1 MYWNTTQAQWVPV
14 ESHMDQN
21 GYLVC
26 NTDHFST
33 WAIAEVESPDEVPEN
48 IHPYTVIGLIV
59 TVTVATALWKRTKQ
73 NQKTQ

>member
-14 ESHMDQN
+14 ESNMDQN

-33 WAIAEVESPDEVPEN
+33 WTVVEAESPDEVPEN
-48 IHPYTVIGLIV
+48 IHTYTVIGLVV
-59 TVTVATALWKRTKQ
+59 TVTVATALWKRKKQ
-73 NQKTQ
+73 NQES